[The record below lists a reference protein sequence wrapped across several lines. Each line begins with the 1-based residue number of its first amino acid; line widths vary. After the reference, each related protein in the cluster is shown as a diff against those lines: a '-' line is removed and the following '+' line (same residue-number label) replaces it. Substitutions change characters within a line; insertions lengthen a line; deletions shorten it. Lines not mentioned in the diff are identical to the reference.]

1 MEKEIKTLD
10 LSNRLLVLATIFV
23 LINLINFLVPIIFK
37 FNPPISPREFSVSAE
52 GKVFAK
58 PDIATVQIGVKS
70 EGKDTKLIF
79 EENTTKMNSILK
91 EIKSLGIE
99 EKDIQTIRYNL
110 TPDYEFQDGRRIFKG
125 YVLEQEIKVKIRD
138 FSKVGEVLEKATQQG
153 ANLISQIS
161 FEIEDPEKY
170 LEKAREEAI
179 NKAKEKAQKIS
190 QKTGIKLE
198 KIINVYED
206 FRGIPILETG
216 SMKIQSSAIPE
227 IQPGEQ
233 EFKVRITLVYQIK

>member
-10 LSNRLLVLATIFV
+10 LSNRLFFLATIFI
-23 LINLINFLVPIIFK
+23 LINLINFFVETIFK
-37 FNPPISPREFSVSAE
+37 FNPPDVPREFSVSAE
-52 GKVFAK
+52 GKVFVK

-70 EGKDTKLIF
+70 EGKDPKLVF

-110 TPDYEFQDGRRIFKG
+110 TPDYEFQDGKRIFKG
-125 YVLEQEIKVKIRD
+125 YILEQEIKVKIRD
-138 FSKVGEVLEKATQQG
+138 FNKIGEVLEKAAQQG

-161 FEIEDPEKY
+161 FSVENPEKY

-190 QKTGIKLE
+190 QKTGIKLK
-198 KIINVYED
+198 KIVNVYED
-206 FRGIPILETG
+206 LIGIPVVENEL
-216 SMKIQSSAIPE
+216 MKVQSPAIPE

-233 EFKVRITLVYQIK
+233 ELKVRVTLVYQIK

>member
-23 LINLINFLVPIIFK
+23 LINLINFFVETIFK
-37 FNPPISPREFSVSAE
+37 FNPPDFPREFSVSAE
-52 GKVFAK
+52 GKVFTK

-70 EGKDTKLIF
+70 EGKDPRLIF
-79 EENTTKMNSILK
+79 EENSNKMNSILK

-99 EKDIQTIRYNL
+99 EKDIQTVRYNL
-110 TPDYEFQDGRRIFKG
+110 TPDYEFQDGKRIFKG

-138 FSKVGEVLEKATQQG
+138 FSKIGEVLEKATQQG

-161 FEIEDPEKY
+161 FLVENPEKY
-170 LEKAREEAI
+170 LEMAREEAI

-190 QKTGIKLE
+190 QKTGIKLK
-198 KIINVYED
+198 KIVNVHED
-206 FRGIPILETG
+206 VMGIPVIANELI
-216 SMKIQSSAIPE
+216 KVQSPAIPE

-233 EFKVRITLVYQIK
+233 ELKVIVTLVYQIK